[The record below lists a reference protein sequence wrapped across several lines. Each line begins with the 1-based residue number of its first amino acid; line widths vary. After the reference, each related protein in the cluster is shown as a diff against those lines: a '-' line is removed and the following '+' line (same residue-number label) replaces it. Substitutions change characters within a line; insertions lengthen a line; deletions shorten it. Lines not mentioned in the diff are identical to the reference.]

1 MQGNVDEAELTT
13 IGYMHM
19 CIYSQAGHVA
29 RRNGHPS
36 SESSPVLFSSI
47 RTFAGVFLRN
57 GIGPDDLKIRE
68 LIARVDQGD
77 VDELIIAT
85 NPGQEGDATTFFIKR
100 ELEGKPVNVTG
111 LARGLPVGSDI
122 EYADSITLMRA
133 LQGRRAL

>member
-57 GIGPDDLKIRE
+57 GIGPDELSNKARHVFCFLAADTKLMEKLKWKKGAE
-68 LIARVDQGD
+68 N
-77 VDELIIAT
+77 VDES
-85 NPGQEGDATTFFIKR
+85 F
-100 ELEGKPVNVTG
+100 
-111 LARGLPVGSDI
+111 S
-122 EYADSITLMRA
+122 
-133 LQGRRAL
+133 